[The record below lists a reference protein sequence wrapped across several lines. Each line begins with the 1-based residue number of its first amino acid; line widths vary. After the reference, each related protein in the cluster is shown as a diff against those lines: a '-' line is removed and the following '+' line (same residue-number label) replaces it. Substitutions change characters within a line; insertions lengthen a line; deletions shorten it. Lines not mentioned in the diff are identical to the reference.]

1 MLVKEKEIMNGRS
14 RPRVQCVLAFL
25 QSTTSMV
32 SLCVTCYNLAYN
44 IGKPW
49 MWNDIV
55 VGTCITTTILCDA
68 LRQSLDKMFLETYII
83 QQRSSAVAHDDGRG
97 MPPATLVAPPS
108 QRRARSLGNDDFQ
121 DIVIE

>member
-1 MLVKEKEIMNGRS
+1 MHARI
-14 RPRVQCVLAFL
+14 RPRVHCVLTFL

-55 VGTCITTTILCDA
+55 VGTCITTTILCNA
-68 LRQSLDKMFLETYII
+68 LRQSLDKMFLESYII
-83 QQRSSAVAHDDGRG
+83 QRSTEENDLRIVQFPPTNDDIVVE
-97 MPPATLVAPPS
+97 PLP
-108 QRRARSLGNDDFQ
+108 QRRTRSLETFHD
-121 DIVIE
+121 VMV